1 MTGTQPALLA
11 PVRPPARPGIDLRC
25 ASCADVDWPEADLVI
40 ADPPWS
46 YVQRI
51 GESRAEN
58 HYRVVPTSQI
68 VAWLERLAARAPRMA
83 LWLTWP
89 LLGEWERATREW
101 DWGSPVTGGAWCKSG
116 EGDEGH
122 YGQGYHWA
130 GCSELVL
137 VYASGAYVERAEPI
151 RNAWVEPPGVHSRKP
166 VEWQRQMV
174 RRWCPPGGLVL
185 DPFAGL
191 GSVAEAVLL
200 AGEGRRYLGTEI
212 DPERHAA
219 ALALLAQVRA

>member
-25 ASCADVDWPEADLVI
+25 ASCADSHSPSRGHVSHSAIRGARADWPEADLVI

-68 VAWLERLAARAPRMA
+68 VAWLE
-83 LWLTWP
+83 
-89 LLGEWERATREW
+89 REW